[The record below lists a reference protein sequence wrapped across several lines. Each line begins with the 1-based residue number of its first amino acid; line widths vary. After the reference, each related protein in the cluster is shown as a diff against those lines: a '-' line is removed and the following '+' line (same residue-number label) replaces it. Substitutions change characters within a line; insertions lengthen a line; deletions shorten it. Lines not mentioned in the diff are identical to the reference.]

1 MSAGERERN
10 STRDATVAWPS
21 ASDLV
26 RPTGSEYLR
35 RVDTRPDRGLQRAP
49 VEPAAQPAV
58 LADRPH
64 ACARP
69 NRQLRLV
76 ADVYTLGDSERETAG
91 FDVRGIVWS
100 AAGARIPSRR
110 RNGCGDSTE
119 QLGLVTGITSLGDPT
134 AYGFGDLV
142 DRLRRIRV
150 VRSVRVRLA
159 TGLVQGAQHELTLLE
174 QPAVIERLTLMARP
188 ARPRP
193 SSSPRTKR

>member
-1 MSAGERERN
+1 MSTLGPIVDCNVHLWSQRHNPLFWLTDRTLVRDLIGN
-10 STRDATVAWPS
+10 YDSLPTCTRSATPS
-21 ASDLV
+21 A
-26 RPTGSEYLR
+26 RRRGS
-35 RVDTRPDRGLQRAP
+35 TCAGSCGQP
-49 VEPAAQPAV
+49 PAQ
-58 LADRPH
+58 
-64 ACARP
+64 
-69 NRQLRLV
+69 
-76 ADVYTLGDSERETAG
+76 
-91 FDVRGIVWS
+91 
-100 AAGARIPSRR
+100 RIPSRR